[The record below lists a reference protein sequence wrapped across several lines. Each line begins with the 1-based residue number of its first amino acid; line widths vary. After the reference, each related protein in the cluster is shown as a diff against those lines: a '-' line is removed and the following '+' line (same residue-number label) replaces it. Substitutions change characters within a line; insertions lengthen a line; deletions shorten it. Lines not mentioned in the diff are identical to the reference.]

1 MEQENYTERDW
12 QLFRSRIPQWQ
23 EAYIGKLNEDY
34 VALLTADGNASEK
47 FWALEK
53 RLKKD
58 KRSVGVCVEMKRSE
72 LIWNLRLLL
81 YDGVISRADLNDFS
95 ERLQETLDFLLH
107 PEAPDND
114 LILKTD

>member
-1 MEQENYTERDW
+1 MKQENYTEQDW

-23 EAYIGKLNEDY
+23 EAYMAKLNEEY
-34 VALLTADGNASEK
+34 VALLTADGNASDK

-58 KRSVGVCVEMKRSE
+58 RRSVGVCVEMKRSE

-81 YDGVISRADLNDFS
+81 YDGVISRADLNGFS
-95 ERLQETLDFLLH
+95 EGLLETLDFLLH
-107 PEAPDND
+107 SESPGND
-114 LILKTD
+114 SYRQK